1 MSPSPVSKTLE
12 LPKYQWNR
20 KSLSV
25 LHNSI
30 YVSEKIILLS
40 NKQMFKEMELDITPP
55 IYMASGSFL
64 IVIYSMW
71 ITVPVR

>member
-1 MSPSPVSKTLE
+1 
-12 LPKYQWNR
+12 
-20 KSLSV
+20 
-25 LHNSI
+25 
-30 YVSEKIILLS
+30 
-40 NKQMFKEMELDITPP
+40 MFKEMELDITPP